1 MKRLITLLLLFS
13 ITISVFG
20 SCRDNNPNTDTT
32 IVDTE
37 PAKEPE
43 IRKSKPYPNALKVSA
58 YSLLTD
64 SEKALYEAIAKLISS
79 PEASKSV
86 SIKRSVDT
94 NCFDMI
100 MDIFKGNFG
109 THDAVLENI
118 TYTEVDG
125 KITSIIISDDFD
137 EEDFKAEYEIIS
149 QKADE
154 IISGIPF
161 GLSDREILFELIDY
175 LVANTEYVHA
185 TEKTNVY
192 TTLINGKANSEG
204 FTKTLDFL
212 LKKLNIPSFFV
223 YGIVGQNT
231 YEKDPETNKYI
242 YKVTDPKAYW
252 NYISLWNK
260 WYKIDI
266 TKLHPVWEENGE
278 LFLDLDNI
286 INDPNRYIRPYYFYR
301 NDIDKMQI
309 PMTSQWSEN
318 INEFSSCEDFIKLL
332 ESVDLTNIWNKSYES
347 TIIVKFRDMSEA
359 DKLVQYNK
367 NTVTDKTGMKHVLY
381 IKKKNGEP
389 NIVQVTPIQAFDDNI
404 TFTEHTYKPDYY
416 VIYDEQTHTN
426 SPNQINDSVTLS
438 YEIPECW
445 VGENGSYK
453 RFDNIAPYPG
463 FVSSM
468 GFMQLTKVPKDFILN
483 EWNAREI
490 IDMPAQ
496 SLYKYGETAA
506 GHQYLYSAML
516 DPYNLTDMGYYF
528 NIRISDDYLVT
539 IYINEYSENE
549 EIVFKFIDSLKFAG

>member
-438 YEIPECW
+438 YDIPECW

-468 GFMQLTKVPKDFILN
+468 SFMQLTKVPKDFILN
-483 EWNAREI
+483 EWTAREI

-549 EIVFKFIDSLKFAG
+549 EIVFKFIDSLKFAD